1 MRRAAVLGL
10 AGVAM
15 LAACGGGADDAATT
29 TGATGGR
36 VVIRTRMAIA
46 AMAGAEPIAVGK
58 ILDGSTLRGSPFCA
72 GGTIRDTHAS
82 NVPGV
87 EPYGVIARTIT
98 CPDGTVTIALTP
110 KPETGTGTWKIVNG
124 SGSYDALRGSGKL
137 VTAYDPK
144 DPALG
149 RETLTGTVTRQ

>member
-10 AGVAM
+10 VGVAF
-15 LAACGGGADDAATT
+15 LAACGGDGDDAGTT
-29 TGATGGR
+29 TATGGR
-36 VVIRTRMAIA
+36 VVIRTSMAIA
-46 AMAGAEPIAVGK
+46 AMAGAEPIAIGK

-72 GGTIRDTHAS
+72 GGTIRDTHAG
-82 NVPGV
+82 NVPAV
-87 EPYGVIARTIT
+87 KPYGAIARTIT
-98 CPDGTVTIALTP
+98 CPEGTVTIGFTP
-110 KPETGTGTWKIVNG
+110 TPETGTGTWTIV
-124 SGSYDALRGSGKL
+124 SGTGAYDALRGSGKM